1 MHGNLRFA
9 LLIFSE
15 GSAFFAAILQVV
27 SIAIFLPAMQQNA
40 LYYPHIGFHNAA
52 WIKAMALFYDNIY
65 RIVPDNV
72 IPEDAEEL
80 NPLLEEGA
88 IGRMINPA
96 TYSKAASEEFLLKIG
111 GWDAAALTFDAE
123 DEIQIS
129 RLHSEKTDD
138 RVRELFKEAG
148 FKSENEWMYVPT
160 AIASNFMLYMA
171 SSIAQKNQ
179 LSLITGDWGA
189 WTGSSY
195 FGVNGQIDFITS
207 IGQDSCTDEASESFG
222 LFGLL
227 VNQLVPVNIAEI
239 PSEKILEFREKRRP
253 EIAQFRSCM
262 NELRTELS
270 NLDSQEV
277 RIGAIHDKAKEL
289 VRAQEQYRASADILK
304 TKGWFGVSLMGF
316 PAPLIFGQLLSIPS
330 SSSVALGAAGLAIGG
345 LFNIQNTKEELRKL
359 NEKNPASFL
368 FEMRNSFKGYTH
380 ARGGGDM
387 NFHAFNCMEEYVN
400 D

>member
-1 MHGNLRFA
+1 M
-9 LLIFSE
+9 E
-15 GSAFFAAILQVV
+15 
-27 SIAIFLPAMQQNA
+27 QNA
-40 LYYPHIGFHNAA
+40 LYYPHIGLHNAA

-96 TYSKAASEEFLLKIG
+96 PYSKKASEEFLSKIED
-111 GWDAAALTFDAE
+111 WNAAALTFDAE
-123 DEIQIS
+123 DENQIS
-129 RLHSEKTDD
+129 RLHSDKTDE
-138 RVRELFKEAG
+138 RVRELFKGAG
-148 FKSENEWMYVPT
+148 FKSENDWMYVPT

-171 SSIAQKNQ
+171 TDIAQQNQ

-189 WTGSSY
+189 WTGTSY
-195 FGVNGQIDFITS
+195 FGVNGQVDDFIIN
-207 IGQDSCTDEASESFG
+207 IGKDSCTDETSESFG

-227 VNQLVPVNIAEI
+227 VSELVPVNIAEI

-270 NLDSQEV
+270 KLDSQDV
-277 RIGAIHDKAKEL
+277 RVGVIHEKAKEL
-289 VRAQEQYRASADILK
+289 IRAQEQYKASADILK
-304 TKGWFGVSLMGF
+304 AKGWFGVSLMGF

-330 SSSVALGAAGLAIGG
+330 SSTVALGAAGLAIGG

-368 FEMRNSFKGYTH
+368 VEMRRSFKGYTG

-387 NFHAFNCMEEYVN
+387 NFHAYNCMEEYVN

>member
-1 MHGNLRFA
+1 
-9 LLIFSE
+9 
-15 GSAFFAAILQVV
+15 
-27 SIAIFLPAMQQNA
+27 
-40 LYYPHIGFHNAA
+40 
-52 WIKAMALFYDNIY
+52 MALFYDNIY

-88 IGRMINPA
+88 IGRMIDPA
-96 TYSKAASEEFLLKIG
+96 PYSKKASDEFLSKIED
-111 GWDAAALTFDAE
+111 WNAAALTFDPE
-123 DEIQIS
+123 DENQIS
-129 RLHSEKTDD
+129 RIHSDKTDE

-148 FKSENEWMYVPT
+148 FKSENDWIYVPT

-171 SSIAQKNQ
+171 SDVAQKNQ

-189 WTGSSY
+189 WTGTSY
-195 FGVNGQIDFITS
+195 FGVDGQVDDFIVN
-207 IGQDSCTDEASESFG
+207 IGKDSCTDETSESFG

-227 VNQLVPVNIAEI
+227 VSELVPVNISEI
-239 PSEKILEFREKRRP
+239 PSEKILEFRNRRQP

-270 NLDSQEV
+270 KLDSQDV
-277 RIGAIHDKAKEL
+277 RVGVIQEKAKEL
-289 VRAQEQYRASADILK
+289 IHAQEQYKASADILK
-304 TKGWFGVSLMGF
+304 AKGWFGVSLMGF

-330 SSSVALGAAGLAIGG
+330 SSTVALGAAGLAIGG

-368 FEMRNSFKGYTH
+368 VEMRRSFKSYTR

-387 NFHAFNCMEEYVN
+387 NFHAYNCMEEYVN